1 MRTGP
6 HHILAENLNLFKSEK
21 GQIMPT
27 KRFVPTKFF
36 DIPAPLTPIRV
47 KGANSTVNCPFFHS
61 LFSDFY
67 QMTLESFDDD
77 DGLHHNFNELLKI
90 KIN

>member
-1 MRTGP
+1 MCPP
-6 HHILAENLNLFKSEK
+6 HR
-21 GQIMPT
+21 G
-27 KRFVPTKFF
+27 VPTKLF
-36 DIPAPLTPIRV
+36 DIQEPLTPIRV

-77 DGLHHNFNELLKI
+77 GLHYNFNELLKI
-90 KIN
+90 KIKYKMLF

>member
-1 MRTGP
+1 MGLVLSSLGRQVKPIYVGGGVGCTHLIGLTP
-6 HHILAENLNLFKSEK
+6 
-21 GQIMPT
+21 P
-27 KRFVPTKFF
+27 RFLTWLK
-36 DIPAPLTPIRV
+36 PLTPIRV

-77 DGLHHNFNELLKI
+77 GLHYNFN
-90 KIN
+90 